1 MKAVIP
7 YMKRNEPEL
16 LGFDEQ
22 SQSTCVREHSY
33 CYDSF
38 NEKYKRLKFTRRKEC
53 AACSSREDSLRQ
65 KVYKKSTKILV
76 LSGFCYS
83 LKAMYGVGGGQTHQL
98 K

>member
-22 SQSTCVREHSY
+22 SQSTCVREYSY

-38 NEKYKRLKFTRRKEC
+38 DGKYKRPKEC
-53 AACSSREDSLRQ
+53 AACSLREDSLRQ

-76 LSGFCYS
+76 LYGFCYS